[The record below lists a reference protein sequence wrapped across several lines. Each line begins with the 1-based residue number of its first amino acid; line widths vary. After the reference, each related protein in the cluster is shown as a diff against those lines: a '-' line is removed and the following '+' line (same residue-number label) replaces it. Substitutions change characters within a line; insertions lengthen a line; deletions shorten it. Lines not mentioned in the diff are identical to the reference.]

1 MGNKRQKI
9 TTTNRAMSMSFSM
22 FSPKVNSLSSMMYE
36 RLEQVASY
44 VYHGEASKE
53 KMEELE
59 GLFREWKEMG
69 AARYAAREES
79 ETVSSVGLDLFNSFT
94 SVFDELEG
102 RIAEAAREFSLGR
115 LRESRARG
123 WSFRRQW

>member
-1 MGNKRQKI
+1 
-9 TTTNRAMSMSFSM
+9 M